1 MRQRAGGLLRQA
13 PRLTLALMLVPV
25 AAGLAGTIAPAFGLG
40 GTPGLQ
46 SFRALADWP
55 GLGAAVRLSLVTG
68 LAATGLS
75 LALTLLILALL
86 PGGRIFGAVLRL
98 LSPLLAVPHAAV
110 ALGLAF
116 LIAPSGWIVR
126 ALSPWA
132 TGWDTPPDL
141 LTLNDPAGL
150 ALIAGLVAKEVPF
163 LLLMSLAALPQT
175 DAPRRTMLAQTL
187 GYGRAA
193 GWAFAVLPALYA
205 QIRLP
210 CYAVL
215 AYSMTA
221 VEMAM
226 ILGPTRPP
234 TLAVQIALWMAD
246 PALAERGRAAAAAL
260 LQLTLVLGALALWR
274 TGELVVR
281 RVLLGAAARG
291 WRGARLDRLLRPLTL
306 AATAL
311 VLAAVGVGLAGLAL
325 WSVAGLWSF
334 PDSLPQTMSLRIWRE
349 AAPDLARH
357 AALTLGLGA
366 AVAGVA
372 LILAL
377 ACLEAE
383 QRHALSPS
391 SRAMAVL
398 YLPLIVPQVAFLPG
412 LQVAA
417 LGLGLDGTPLAV
429 AAAHLIFVLPYVFLS
444 LSAPWRAWDARIGTV
459 GAALGASPG
468 RIFWRLRLPMLM
480 RPVLTAFA
488 VGLAVSVGQY
498 LPTLLIGGGRVTT
511 LTTEAVALSSGGN
524 RRVVG
529 AYALLQMLLPAAG
542 FAAALVLP
550 ALVFRRRRGMRA
562 A

>member
-1 MRQRAGGLLRQA
+1 MLL
-13 PRLTLALMLVPV
+13 PV

-40 GTPGLQ
+40 DGPDLAA
-46 SFRALADWP
+46 FRALADWP
-55 GLGAAVRLSLVTG
+55 GLGASLRLSLVTG
-68 LAATGLS
+68 MASTALALG
-75 LALTLLILALL
+75 LTLLILALL
-86 PGGRIFGAVLRL
+86 PGGRLFGAVLQL

-116 LIAPSGWIVR
+116 LIAPSGWILR

-132 TGWDTPPDL
+132 TGLGVPPDL

-175 DAPRRTMLAQTL
+175 DAARRTMLAETL

-193 GWAFAVLPALYA
+193 GWALSVLPALYA

-215 AYSMTA
+215 AYSMSA

-226 ILGPTRPP
+226 ILGPNRPP

-260 LQLTLVLGALALWR
+260 LQLALVLAALGIWR
-274 TGELVVR
+274 SAEIVGR
-281 RVLLGAAARG
+281 RLLLRAAGGG
-291 WRGARLDRLLRPLTL
+291 WRGVTLDAFLRPLTL
-306 AATAL
+306 GGTAL
-311 VLAAVGVGLAGLAL
+311 VLAAVFLGLAGLAV
-325 WSVAGLWSF
+325 WSVAGLWTF
-334 PDSLPQTMSLRIWRE
+334 PDALPRTFSLRVWRE
-349 AAPDLARH
+349 AAPDLART
-357 AALTLGLGA
+357 ATLTLGLAA
-366 AVAGVA
+366 AVATAA
-372 LILAL
+372 LALTL

-383 QRHALSPS
+383 QRHALVPSP
-391 SRAMAVL
+391 RAMTTL

-429 AAAHLIFVLPYVFLS
+429 AAAHLVFVLPYVFLS
-444 LSAPWRAWDARIGTV
+444 LSAPWRAWDARIGQV
-459 GAALGASPG
+459 GAALGASPD
-468 RIFWRLRLPMLM
+468 RIFWRLRLPMLL
-480 RPVLTAFA
+480 RPVLTALA
-488 VGLAVSVGQY
+488 VGMAVSIGQY

-524 RRVVG
+524 RRIVG
-529 AYALLQMLLPAAG
+529 AYALLQMILPAAG
-542 FAAALVLP
+542 FAAALLLP
-550 ALVFRRRRGMRA
+550 ALLFRRRRGMRA